1 MKFLQ
6 KLGKALMLPVAVL
19 PICGI
24 LMGIGYRLCPATMQG
39 GDIWG
44 VVYLIG
50 LFLVNAGAAL
60 ITTKRGALRVMPE
73 KEEIEA
79 LLEEQTE

>member
-1 MKFLQ
+1 
-6 KLGKALMLPVAVL
+6 MLNTVL
-19 PICGI
+19 DKG
-24 LMGIGYRLCPATMQG
+24 LDNLTGE
-39 GDIWG
+39 DIRG
-44 VVYLIG
+44 MLR
-50 LFLVNAGAAL
+50 FANAGAAL

>member
-39 GDIWG
+39 GDIHQCHL
-44 VVYLIG
+44 VRD
-50 LFLVNAGAAL
+50 FLLKN
-60 ITTKRGALRVMPE
+60 IFR
-73 KEEIEA
+73 I
-79 LLEEQTE
+79 